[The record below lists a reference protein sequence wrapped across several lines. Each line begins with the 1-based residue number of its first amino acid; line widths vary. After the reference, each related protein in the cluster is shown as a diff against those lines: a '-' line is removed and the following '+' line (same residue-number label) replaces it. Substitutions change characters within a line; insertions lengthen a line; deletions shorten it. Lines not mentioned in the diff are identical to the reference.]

1 VSTTYKRLE
10 YRRGWLIAVGFGAL
24 IAPVLPA
31 RVSLGQPV
39 QEERGSPF
47 NAPWEDLLS
56 KIPPP
61 SLGVNIAP
69 PSPPGENLLPPPD
82 VPGPLVIEP
91 LPADPRPSSSAE
103 APTTRDIPTA
113 ATEGISSERAFS
125 HTLPTAPTDVARED
139 GRVTKAPVAR
149 VPTRTGAR
157 SRAPAQSA
165 TKPVQG
171 RKKTVQRQMSR
182 AAATTRAGSTA
193 RQRRIRQSAARA
205 PTLSMPEGLVPS
217 IARPAQ

>member
-1 VSTTYKRLE
+1 VIKTYKRLE

-24 IAPVLPA
+24 IAQILPT

-39 QEERGSPF
+39 QEERASPF

-69 PSPPGENLLPPPD
+69 PSASRENLLPPPD

-103 APTTRDIPTA
+103 APQTHDVPAA
-113 ATEGISSERAFS
+113 ATEEISSARAFS
-125 HTLPTAPTDVARED
+125 HTLPTAPSDVTRAA
-139 GRVTKAPVAR
+139 GPVTKAPVVR
-149 VPTRTGAR
+149 VPTRTAAR
-157 SRAPAQSA
+157 LRAPVQSS

-193 RQRRIRQSAARA
+193 RQRRIRESAARA

>member
-10 YRRGWLIAVGFGAL
+10 YRRGWLIAVGVGAL
-24 IAPVLPA
+24 IAPILPA

-61 SLGVNIAP
+61 SLSVNIAP

-82 VPGPLVIEP
+82 VPGRLVIEP

-103 APTTRDIPTA
+103 ASKTLEVPTA
-113 ATEGISSERAFS
+113 ATEEISSERTFS
-125 HTLPTAPTDVARED
+125 HALPTAPSDVTRAA
-139 GRVTKAPVAR
+139 GPITKAPVAR
-149 VPTRTGAR
+149 VPTRTAAR
-157 SRAPAQSA
+157 SRAPARSA
-165 TKPVQG
+165 TTPVQG

-193 RQRRIRQSAARA
+193 RQRPESAARA
-205 PTLSMPEGLVPS
+205 PMLSMPEGLVPS
-217 IARPAQ
+217 IARPVQ